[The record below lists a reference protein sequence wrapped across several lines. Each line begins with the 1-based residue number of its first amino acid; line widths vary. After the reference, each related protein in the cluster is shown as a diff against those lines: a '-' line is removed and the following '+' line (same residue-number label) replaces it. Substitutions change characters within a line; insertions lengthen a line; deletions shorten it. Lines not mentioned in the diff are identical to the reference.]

1 MKPSFSS
8 NFLSGPGVIIT
19 GAFIG
24 PGTVTVCLLAGVKSG
39 VSLLW
44 AVLFSTFATIIL
56 QDMVVRLAVRE
67 KRSLEE
73 IFLSRFTRPWL
84 KGLFALFIF
93 TAIIVGNT
101 AYQSGNLAG
110 TSLGVALLFEEIP
123 GPWIVFGV
131 AVVCLFIF
139 TFNNTQQFRQILGM
153 LVAVM
158 SLTFIALA
166 MYFMPG
172 PRELLRGLLIPSL
185 MDDQLM
191 LALGLVGT
199 TVVPYNLFLH
209 SALVY
214 NAGEGEL
221 KALRTEGAISIL
233 MGGLISL
240 AIVITG
246 KIGEGSTIA
255 NAADMAT
262 VLKNNMGSASLWLF
276 GTGLFAAG
284 FSSALTA
291 PMAAGKVASGLW
303 QHFFLSQKR
312 LGFWIEVAVVILG
325 AWVAIANVNNLWVIK
340 TAQVINGMLLP
351 VFIIMILYLLN
362 TRTTM
367 KKNKNNIWLNL
378 AGFFVLLVSI
388 LLTYKTLVSV
398 FS

>member
-1 MKPSFSS
+1 
-8 NFLSGPGVIIT
+8 
-19 GAFIG
+19 
-24 PGTVTVCLLAGVKSG
+24 
-39 VSLLW
+39 
-44 AVLFSTFATIIL
+44 
-56 QDMVVRLAVRE
+56 
-67 KRSLEE
+67 
-73 IFLSRFTRPWL
+73 
-84 KGLFALFIF
+84 
-93 TAIIVGNT
+93 
-101 AYQSGNLAG
+101 
-110 TSLGVALLFEEIP
+110 
-123 GPWIVFGV
+123 
-131 AVVCLFIF
+131 
-139 TFNNTQQFRQILGM
+139 
-153 LVAVM
+153 
-158 SLTFIALA
+158 
-166 MYFMPG
+166 
-172 PRELLRGLLIPSL
+172 
-185 MDDQLM
+185 

-221 KALRTEGAISIL
+221 KALRKEGAISIF
-233 MGGLISL
+233 MGGLISM

-255 NAADMAT
+255 NTPEMAA

-312 LGFWIEVAVVILG
+312 LGFWIEAAVVILG

-351 VFIIMILYLLN
+351 VFITMILYLLN
-362 TRTTM
+362 TRATM
-367 KKNKNNIWLNL
+367 KKNKNNVWLNL

-388 LLTYKTLVSV
+388 LLTYKTLVS
-398 FS
+398 FFA

>member
-1 MKPSFSS
+1 MKRSFSS
-8 NFLSGPGVIIT
+8 NFLSGPGVVIT

-56 QDMVVRLAVRE
+56 QDMVVRLAIQE
-67 KRSLEE
+67 KCSLEE

-84 KGLFALFIF
+84 KWLFALFIF

-123 GPWIVFGV
+123 GPWIVFGI
-131 AVVCLFIF
+131 AVVCMLIF
-139 TFNNTQQFRQILGM
+139 ALNNAQQFRQILGM
-153 LVAVM
+153 LVAIM
-158 SLTFIALA
+158 SLTFMALA
-166 MYFMPG
+166 VYFMPQATT
-172 PRELLRGLLIPSL
+172 LLRGLLIPTL

-214 NAGEGEL
+214 NAGESEL
-221 KALRTEGAISIL
+221 KALRKEGAISIL
-233 MGGLISL
+233 MGGLISM
-240 AIVITG
+240 AIVIIG

-255 NAADMAT
+255 NAADMAA
-262 VLKNNMGSASLWLF
+262 VLKNNMGNASLWLF

-303 QHFFLSQKR
+303 KHFFLFQKR
-312 LGFWIEVAVVILG
+312 LGFWIESAVVILG
-325 AWVAIANVNNLWVIK
+325 AWIAIANVNNLWVIK

-351 VFIIMILYLLN
+351 VFITMILYLLN

-367 KKNKNNIWLNL
+367 KKNKNNLWLNL
-378 AGFFVLLVSI
+378 AGYFVLLVSI
-388 LLTYKTLVSV
+388 LLTYKTLVTVCS
-398 FS
+398 